1 MNAYGQQSRRSRSGG
16 ASVASAIVACGIML
30 LTACAGST
38 TGSSSSAGSEPVIRG
53 NAPSCATFYDYD
65 WTVTA
70 DQRGATRVVTF
81 DAPEN
86 ASGWRKFEIEQL
98 GGGGWVGLN
107 STTGSGTATFT
118 GRVPSANTRW
128 TVTGTDTQG
137 CTDAYTTPAYAGVTY
152 SGNGG
157 DGEMSEQLAV
167 TNESSGTSIT
177 LNPNQFTREG
187 FGFLGWSTSA
197 SGLKVAENG
206 GPWTLTRDVKLYAR
220 WASVLFDANDGS
232 GRTQRQAAT
241 TSVQLTSKPF
251 TRTGYKFDGWANT
264 STGAV
269 AFGDGFTYDFAAI
282 PAPGSKTM
290 YAQWSCLPLGSW
302 TVSGKRVSA
311 DRAEVTF
318 TAPASESP
326 WSTFTATS
334 TEAGETA
341 TVSQSNAS
349 GVITVSGL
357 RKHTGYRF
365 TVTGSNEA
373 GCAYV
378 SQETN
383 RVEQWNKKDK
393 NPFT

>member
-1 MNAYGQQSRRSRSGG
+1 MNAFSCHSRLFQSRGTVVAG
-16 ASVASAIVACGIML
+16 AAVACGLMV

-38 TGSSSSAGSEPVIRG
+38 SGSSSSAGSEPVIRG
-53 NAPSCATFYDYD
+53 NATSCATFYDYD

-86 ASGWRKFEIEQL
+86 ASGWKKFEIEQW

-118 GRVPSANTRW
+118 GRVPAANIRW
-128 TVTGTDTQG
+128 TVTGTDAQG
-137 CTDAYTTPAYAGVTY
+137 CTDSYTTPAYAGVTY

-157 DGEMSEQLAV
+157 SGTMSEQLA
-167 TNESSGTSIT
+167 TTFESSGTSIT

-187 FGFLGWSTSA
+187 FGFLGWSTSQ
-197 SGLKVAENG
+197 SGLKAAEDG
-206 GPWTLTRDVKLYAR
+206 GPWTLTGDVKLYAL

-241 TSVQLTSKPF
+241 TSVKLTSKPF
-251 TRTGYKFDGWANT
+251 ARTGYTFDGWANT
-264 STGAV
+264 STGTV

-290 YAQWSCLPLGSW
+290 YAKWSCLPLGSW
-302 TVSGKRVSA
+302 TVSGRRVSA

-318 TAPASESP
+318 TAPASASP

-334 TEAGETA
+334 TDAGKTA

-357 RKHTGYRF
+357 SKHTGYRF
-365 TVTGSNEA
+365 TVTGRNEA
-373 GCAYV
+373 GCTYV
-378 SQETN
+378 SQETD
-383 RVEQWNKKDK
+383 RVEQWNKH
-393 NPFT
+393 